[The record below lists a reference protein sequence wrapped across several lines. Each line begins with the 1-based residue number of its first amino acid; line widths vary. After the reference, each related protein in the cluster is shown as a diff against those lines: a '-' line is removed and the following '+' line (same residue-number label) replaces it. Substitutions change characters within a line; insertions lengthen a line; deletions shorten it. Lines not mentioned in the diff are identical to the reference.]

1 MMAMGTVYLVGAG
14 PGDPGLLTLRGRE
27 WLEQADVVLYDGLVD
42 ESLLRLCPQAELIN
56 VSKRPGAER
65 LTQAD
70 LNALLVEQARRH
82 GRVVRLKGGDPFLF
96 GRGGEEAEHLAA
108 HGVPFEVAPGVTAG
122 IAAPAYAGIPVTHRD
137 MASSVTF
144 VTGHRDPDEQGELRI
159 ARNIP
164 AEGAVVVYMAVGN
177 LDQVVEALYEAGRA
191 GDTPAAM
198 VEWGA
203 TPKQRTVTGTLAT
216 IGAAAREHEVR
227 PPAVLI
233 AGEVVRLREH
243 IAWYEQRPLV
253 GKRIVVTRSEGRDS
267 RLGDR
272 LTALGAEVL
281 AFPTIAVSP
290 VDPPA
295 DVLPLGTYDWLVLT
309 SVNGSRAI
317 LDLLDVHGLDARAL
331 AGVRICVLGEATAL
345 PLKERGLRPDLMAT
359 QQSSQDVAR
368 TLLAADPDLAG
379 KRGVRMGGVS
389 DDAADGVA
397 GAVRR
402 LAGVRPEP
410 GGVHECVDGTQPE
423 RDPRTGADGSAPCD
437 GVVGGDRPF
446 DGAGGAG
453 RGDDG
458 GGAAGDAYV
467 AGAGGC
473 DRGLGDGRFG
483 PLTAKTEEEMLKMTE
498 RLTRTRRMRRNET
511 LRRMVR
517 ETRLSADHLVMPLFV
532 RPGKGERR
540 PIASMPGQCQLSV
553 DLLVEEAQATAEA
566 GVPAV
571 LLFGIPGKRDALGSE
586 AYAADAIVCQAVTE
600 IKRACPD
607 LCVITDVC
615 LCEYTS
621 HGHCGVVRENRDGRP
636 DVDNDAT
643 LELLVCEALA
653 HAKAG
658 ADIVAPSDMMDGRV
672 GAIRRGLD
680 ADGLTDVAVLAYSA
694 KFASAFYGPFRQ
706 AAESAPQFGDRR
718 SYQMDAANGREALRE
733 IAIDIEEGADM
744 VMVKPGLAYLDVLY
758 AAAQRFDVPVAAY
771 QVSGEYAMVKA
782 AAAQGWLDEKAV
794 ALESLLAFRR
804 AGASLVLTYW
814 AREAAGWLRAG

>member
-379 KRGVRMGGVS
+379 KRLLLPRSDIAPPDLPELLRAHGAEVFEWVAYRTTPPTVS
-389 DDAADGVA
+389 PEQCDEL
-397 GAVRR
+397 
-402 LAGVRPEP
+402 LAF
-410 GGVHECVDGTQPE
+410 
-423 RDPRTGADGSAPCD
+423 DPNLVVFTSAS
-437 GVVGGDRPF
+437 
-446 DGAGGAG
+446 
-453 RGDDG
+453 
-458 GGAAGDAYV
+458 
-467 AGAGGC
+467 
-473 DRGLGDGRFG
+473 
-483 PLTAKTEEEMLKMTE
+483 TA
-498 RLTRTRRMRRNET
+498 RN
-511 LRRMVR
+511 
-517 ETRLSADHLVMPLFV
+517 LSAILGRERMDRLRVTASSAVIGPSTARAALAEGMTVAAQPAMHTLPALV
-532 RPGKGERR
+532 
-540 PIASMPGQCQLSV
+540 
-553 DLLVEEAQATAEA
+553 
-566 GVPAV
+566 
-571 LLFGIPGKRDALGSE
+571 
-586 AYAADAIVCQAVTE
+586 DAIVAW
-600 IKRACPD
+600 A
-607 LCVITDVC
+607 TDA
-615 LCEYTS
+615 S
-621 HGHCGVVRENRDGRP
+621 GH
-636 DVDNDAT
+636 
-643 LELLVCEALA
+643 
-653 HAKAG
+653 
-658 ADIVAPSDMMDGRV
+658 
-672 GAIRRGLD
+672 
-680 ADGLTDVAVLAYSA
+680 
-694 KFASAFYGPFRQ
+694 
-706 AAESAPQFGDRR
+706 
-718 SYQMDAANGREALRE
+718 
-733 IAIDIEEGADM
+733 
-744 VMVKPGLAYLDVLY
+744 
-758 AAAQRFDVPVAAY
+758 
-771 QVSGEYAMVKA
+771 
-782 AAAQGWLDEKAV
+782 
-794 ALESLLAFRR
+794 
-804 AGASLVLTYW
+804 
-814 AREAAGWLRAG
+814 